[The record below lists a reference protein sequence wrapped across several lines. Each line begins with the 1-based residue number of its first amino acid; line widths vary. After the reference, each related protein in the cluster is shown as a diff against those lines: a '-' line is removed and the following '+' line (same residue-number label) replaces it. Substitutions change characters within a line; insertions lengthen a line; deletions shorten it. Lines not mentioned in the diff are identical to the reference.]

1 MVTTPALARHLSDR
15 LGFGPRP
22 GDLEDIARA
31 GAAHWIAQQLK
42 PQSIP
47 LPHDLADRLADM
59 PALTMTPFEAM
70 RTYGPM
76 AARGSDGKVDAA
88 RQKELRAQARFIPA
102 EAVEARLAR
111 AVESPR
117 QLEEV
122 LVDFWFNHFNVF
134 VGKGLDGL
142 WITSYDE
149 DAIRPHV
156 LGRFRD
162 LLGAT
167 ARHPAMLFYLDN
179 WQNSAVGSPG
189 ARGAFKGLNENYAR
203 ELMELHTLGV
213 DGGYSQDD
221 VIALARILTGW
232 GFGGRGSDTP
242 EGMDNSPRPAGERA
256 KLARVIR
263 QTGGFVFTENRHDFS
278 DKQFLGRAIKGRGEA
293 EGDEALDIL
302 AAHPATARHI
312 SFKLAQY
319 FLADRPDPAVVDA
332 MAATFRKT
340 NGDIT
345 AVLKTLFARD
355 EFLSPAAYGIKFK
368 TPLRYAVS
376 AVRATGQPLRNFR
389 PLFGILSQLGQAP
402 YACQTPDG
410 YKCTEDAWLNADAMT
425 RRITFAIALAAG
437 RLPLQSDPPDRPL
450 PVRQNQRA
458 ADRAAQQMEKAAANG
473 PIADAAQLEKTL
485 GRLFS
490 DGTRAAIDAAQPDL
504 RAALMLG
511 SPEFMRC

>member
-1 MVTTPALARHLSDR
+1 MTTSAALARNISDR

-22 GDLEDIARA
+22 GDLAAITHM
-31 GAAHWIAQQLK
+31 GAERWIEQQLH

-47 LPHDLADRLADM
+47 LSRDLTARLADM
-59 PALTMTPFEAM
+59 PALSLTPFEAL
-70 RTYGPM
+70 RTYGPA
-76 AARGSDGKVDAA
+76 AARGPDGKVDPE
-88 RQKELRAQARFIPA
+88 RQKELRVQARFIPA
-102 EAVEARLAR
+102 QAVEARLVR

-117 QLEEV
+117 QLEEA

-167 ARHPAMLFYLDN
+167 AHHPAMLFYLDN
-179 WQNSAVGSPG
+179 WQNSAAGRPG

-221 VIALARILTGW
+221 IIALARILTGW
-232 GFGGRGSDTP
+232 GFGGRGGDGP
-242 EGMDNSPRPAGERA
+242 GGMETAPRPPRERL
-256 KLARVIR
+256 KLARQIR
-263 QTGGFVFTENRHDFS
+263 QTGGFIFSEERHDFS
-278 DKQFLGRAIKGRGEA
+278 DKTFLGHTIKGRGEA
-293 EGDEALDIL
+293 EGDDALDIL
-302 AAHPATARHI
+302 ALHPATARHI

-319 FLADRPDPAVVDA
+319 FLADTPEPAVVDG
-332 MAATFRKT
+332 MSRTFQKSG
-340 NGDIT
+340 GDIT
-345 AVLKTLFARD
+345 AVLKALFASKA
-355 EFLSPAAYGIKFK
+355 FLDPAGYGTKFK

-376 AVRATGQPLRNFR
+376 AVRATGQPLKNFR
-389 PLFGILSQLGQAP
+389 PLFGVLTQLGQAP

-425 RRITFAIALAAG
+425 RRITFAIALCAG
-437 RLPLQSDPPDRPL
+437 RLPLQSDPPDKPL
-450 PVRQNQRA
+450 PIRQSQRV
-458 ADRAAQQMEKAAANG
+458 ADQAAQQMENAPVRG
-473 PIADAAQLEKTL
+473 PAVDAAQLAETL
-485 GRLFS
+485 GQHFS
-490 DGTRAAIDAAQPDL
+490 DNTRAAIDAAQPEL
-504 RAALMLG
+504 RASLMLG
-511 SPEFMRC
+511 GPEFMRC